1 MANVNVNRV
10 SRVSSVPIPVGK
22 EPTDADVWESA
33 TVQTM
38 LSVIMSMENV
48 DVPGVG
54 MGPNVTCPARWAPS
68 GPVARTSATATTT
81 PPATPWTGGA
91 SASPVSLEPDAKSFA
106 LKAIGEKIA
115 IEPANAKMLTLSA
128 IQFTDAF
135 ADRDSQV
142 KNAMSPLQLLS
153 SL

>member
-1 MANVNVNRV
+1 
-10 SRVSSVPIPVGK
+10 
-22 EPTDADVWESA
+22 
-33 TVQTM
+33 
-38 LSVIMSMENV
+38 MENV

-68 GPVARTSATATTT
+68 APVAHTSATATTT

-91 SASPVSLEPDAKSFA
+91 SASPATQEPDAKSFA

-142 KNAMSPLQLLS
+142 ISKVIYPKYYKKTQLNTIL
-153 SL
+153 LM

>member
-1 MANVNVNRV
+1 
-10 SRVSSVPIPVGK
+10 
-22 EPTDADVWESA
+22 
-33 TVQTM
+33 
-38 LSVIMSMENV
+38 MSMENA
-48 DVPGVG
+48 DVPGAG
-54 MGPNVTCPARWAPS
+54 MGPNVTCPARWVPS
-68 GPVARTSATATTT
+68 GPVAHTSATATTT

-142 KNAMSPLQLLS
+142 IFKVIFPKYYKNSNKSFTFAVFWQIGPSGEY
-153 SL
+153 

>member
-1 MANVNVNRV
+1 M
-10 SRVSSVPIPVGK
+10 IPNIYF
-22 EPTDADVWESA
+22 
-33 TVQTM
+33 
-38 LSVIMSMENV
+38 SVIMSMENV
-48 DVPGVG
+48 DAPGAG

-91 SASPVSLEPDAKSFA
+91 SASPVTPEPDAKSFA
-106 LKAIGEKIA
+106 RKAIGEKIA

-142 KNAMSPLQLLS
+142 IFKVIYPKYYKNSKKYFTFAVFWQIGP
-153 SL
+153 

>member
-1 MANVNVNRV
+1 
-10 SRVSSVPIPVGK
+10 
-22 EPTDADVWESA
+22 
-33 TVQTM
+33 
-38 LSVIMSMENV
+38 MSMENV
-48 DVPGVG
+48 DVPGAG

-142 KNAMSPLQLLS
+142 IFKLYIPSTIKTQKIFCFCCFLADWAVRGVLKIEIFFIILWAKQRRN
-153 SL
+153 

>member
-1 MANVNVNRV
+1 
-10 SRVSSVPIPVGK
+10 
-22 EPTDADVWESA
+22 
-33 TVQTM
+33 
-38 LSVIMSMENV
+38 MSMENA
-48 DVPGVG
+48 DVPGAG
-54 MGPNVTCPARWAPS
+54 MGPNVTCPAQWAPS
-68 GPVARTSATATTT
+68 GPVAHTSATATTT

-142 KNAMSPLQLLS
+142 IFKVIYPKYYKNSNK
-153 SL
+153 SLPFCF

>member
-1 MANVNVNRV
+1 
-10 SRVSSVPIPVGK
+10 
-22 EPTDADVWESA
+22 
-33 TVQTM
+33 
-38 LSVIMSMENV
+38 MENV
-48 DVPGVG
+48 DVREVG
-54 MGPNVTCPARWAPS
+54 MGLNATCPALWALLA
-68 GPVARTSATATTT
+68 PVVHTNATATTT

-142 KNAMSPLQLLS
+142 IFKVIFPKYYKNSNKSFTFAVFWQIGPSGEY
-153 SL
+153 

>member
-1 MANVNVNRV
+1 
-10 SRVSSVPIPVGK
+10 
-22 EPTDADVWESA
+22 
-33 TVQTM
+33 
-38 LSVIMSMENV
+38 MSMENV
-48 DVPGVG
+48 DVPGAG
-54 MGPNVTCPARWAPS
+54 MGPNVTCPARWAPL

-142 KNAMSPLQLLS
+142 IFKVIYPEVL
-153 SL
+153 

>member
-1 MANVNVNRV
+1 MIL
-10 SRVSSVPIPVGK
+10 SIYF
-22 EPTDADVWESA
+22 
-33 TVQTM
+33 
-38 LSVIMSMENV
+38 SVIMSMENV
-48 DVPGVG
+48 DVPGAG

-142 KNAMSPLQLLS
+142 IFKVIFPKYYKNSNKSFTFGCFLADWAVRGVLKIFVI
-153 SL
+153 

>member
-1 MANVNVNRV
+1 MV
-10 SRVSSVPIPVGK
+10 SAGVQ
-22 EPTDADVWESA
+22 ADG
-33 TVQTM
+33 TG
-38 LSVIMSMENV
+38 L
-48 DVPGVG
+48 
-54 MGPNVTCPARWAPS
+54 NVTCPVRLALS

-91 SASPVSLEPDAKSFA
+91 SASPVTLEPDAKSFA
-106 LKAIGEKIA
+106 RKAIGEKIA

-142 KNAMSPLQLLS
+142 IFKVIYPK
-153 SL
+153 